1 MRSTSPHRG
10 SLMPVLS
17 LPSENVPAPPSPNC
31 TLERAF
37 SAPPFQN
44 ASTSARRDSASR
56 PRSSNSG
63 KTPAR
68 ASVSAANRPRRPAA
82 DHDGRKGRCARRGAG
97 RGTASGTRDACRS
110 PLRRRTAAS
119 SPRTRT
125 SSASGQTNAVA
136 AARVYRTARH
146 AAGKHLVRR
155 NAERTRGQPGRSPAS
170 TFSGALSALRRITG
184 HPSLPGIGRRFP
196 RPSGRTAMPTSG
208 YILRNPRPRP
218 APRRRRTAPRRPAR
232 HERVGVKLRRMG
244 AARRD
249 LRMGQGQNARHGSV
263 HACSSAATR
272 RAAPGDTGVC
282 GAMPASRSRHSRCAG
297 AKGRQKS
304 LPWPCRPGAP
314 RAPPPAPARRSLPTG

>member
-1 MRSTSPHRG
+1 M
-10 SLMPVLS
+10 
-17 LPSENVPAPPSPNC
+17 PAPPSPNC

-68 ASVSAANRPRRPAA
+68 ASVSAANRPAGPQPTTT
-82 DHDGRKGRCARRGAG
+82 GRKGRCARRGAG

-125 SSASGQTNAVA
+125 SSASARQMRSRRRASTERRATRQESTSSGAMPSARA
-136 AARVYRTARH
+136 AS
-146 AAGKHLVRR
+146 
-155 NAERTRGQPGRSPAS
+155 PGRSPAS

-218 APRRRRTAPRRPAR
+218 APRRRRTAPP
-232 HERVGVKLRRMG
+232 
-244 AARRD
+244 
-249 LRMGQGQNARHGSV
+249 
-263 HACSSAATR
+263 
-272 RAAPGDTGVC
+272 
-282 GAMPASRSRHSRCAG
+282 
-297 AKGRQKS
+297 
-304 LPWPCRPGAP
+304 PGA
-314 RAPPPAPARRSLPTG
+314 T